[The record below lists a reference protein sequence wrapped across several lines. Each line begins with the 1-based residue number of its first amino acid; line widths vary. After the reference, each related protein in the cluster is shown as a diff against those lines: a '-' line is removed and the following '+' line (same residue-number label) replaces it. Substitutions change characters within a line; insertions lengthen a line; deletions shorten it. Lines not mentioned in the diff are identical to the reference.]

1 MHRGLFSASI
11 WSAEKSCT
19 FLPPAVF
26 YRSFP
31 EDTFI
36 SDPRVPCGG
45 FIVFMYLLLRI

>member
-1 MHRGLFSASI
+1 MHRGLFSALI

-36 SDPRVPCGG
+36 SEPCGG